1 MKFEPIQPAAFMF
14 PSDIEDFQFGEKTA
28 EAYSIGMGSAY
39 TGETTEPL
47 FTLEQLKEA
56 YRRGW
61 IAACEWSGEIDMVED
76 IDSPEYKEV
85 RDRALPVEV

>member
-1 MKFEPIQPAAFMF
+1 MKFEPITPVAFMF
-14 PSDIEDFQFGEKTA
+14 PSDIGDFQFGEKTA
-28 EAYSIGMGSAY
+28 EVYSIKTVSTE

-61 IAACEWSGEIDMVED
+61 IATCEWCGELDMLAD

-85 RDRALPVEV
+85 RDRALLVEV